1 MTLELEEAIKH
12 CEEVA
17 KLKEYRI
24 DEEKEIA
31 YSRLAAPTNDIR
43 PMSEIEKLKINAEYH
58 RRLAEWLR
66 ELKTLKEMLAKD
78 IRSCEKI
85 LDDKSKN
92 ESEHYSARIHKGCCE
107 LYLDE
112 CIKIKQEEMCKRCRH
127 FVIADG
133 YTETMDGRK
142 IGHWH
147 CELYT
152 IMNIVLDKK
161 CEFEEGADDNT

>member
-1 MTLELEEAIKH
+1 MIQTIDEAILF
-12 CEEVA
+12 CEQVT

-24 DEEKEIA
+24 DEEKEIV
-31 YSRLAAPTNDIR
+31 YSRLKAPTNDMR
-43 PMSEIEKLKINAEYH
+43 PMAEIEKLNRDAERY
-58 RRLAEWLR
+58 RQLAEWLR
-66 ELKTLKEMLAKD
+66 ELKTLIEMLAKD

-92 ESEHYSARIHKGCCE
+92 ESEHYSARIHKDCCE
-107 LYLDE
+107 SYLDE

-161 CEFEEGADDNT
+161 CEYEEGADDTD